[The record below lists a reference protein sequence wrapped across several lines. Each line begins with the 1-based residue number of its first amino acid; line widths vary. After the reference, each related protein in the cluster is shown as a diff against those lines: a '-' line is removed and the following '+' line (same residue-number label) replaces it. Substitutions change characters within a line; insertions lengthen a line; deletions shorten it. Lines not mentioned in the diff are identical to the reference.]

1 MRGHALAEDRRREAE
16 RLVAGLRQRLGSAG
30 AAAAQRRRLGER
42 ALQRGEEV
50 WGLSLVDAALAAER
64 VARDCQAR
72 LAEAERSARALAAEE
87 RSRRGELFRELGRL
101 LAEAEGGGRP

>member
-16 RLVAGLRQRLGSAG
+16 RLVAGLRQRLGRAG

-64 VARDCQAR
+64 AARDCQAR
-72 LAEAERSARALAAEE
+72 LAEAERSARALAADE
-87 RSRRGELFRELGRL
+87 RSRRAGLFRELGRL
-101 LAEAEGGGRP
+101 LAEVEGGGRP